1 MATTY
6 HPQTNVQAE
15 VSNRQIKNILE
26 NVVNPSRKDSSSRL
40 DDALWALRTTYKTP
54 LGMSSY
60 QLVFGK
66 ACHLP
71 VELEH
76 KEMWA
81 IKQVN
86 MNYEAVG
93 KKRLLDITELKEIR
107 QNSYENSVIYKEKS
121 KRWHDRIIL
130 Q

>member
-6 HPQTNVQAE
+6 HPQTNEQTE
-15 VSNRQIKNILE
+15 VLNRQIKNILE
-26 NVVNPSRKDSSSRL
+26 KVVNASRKDWYFQL
-40 DDALWALRTTYKTP
+40 DDALWALQTTYKNP
-54 LGMSSY
+54 LEMLPY

-76 KEMWA
+76 KAMWA

-86 MNYEAVG
+86 MDYEAAG
-93 KKRLLDITELKEIR
+93 KERPLDIIELEEIKK
-107 QNSYENSVIYKEKS
+107 NAYENATIYKENNKQ
-121 KRWHDRIIL
+121 WHDQIIL